1 MVSNA
6 ENLGL
11 FISRLAHSFYIQ
23 TQQMQVTICAV
34 ELNDHVTWA
43 QNFVSKWNRNNYDND
58 FFYKYQS
65 EWSTFNLKSYSES
78 INQTNVTISKPKTE
92 FEEKL

>member
-1 MVSNA
+1 M
-6 ENLGL
+6 
-11 FISRLAHSFYIQ
+11 I
-23 TQQMQVTICAV
+23 
-34 ELNDHVTWA
+34 
-43 QNFVSKWNRNNYDND
+43 ND

-92 FEEKL
+92 FEEKK